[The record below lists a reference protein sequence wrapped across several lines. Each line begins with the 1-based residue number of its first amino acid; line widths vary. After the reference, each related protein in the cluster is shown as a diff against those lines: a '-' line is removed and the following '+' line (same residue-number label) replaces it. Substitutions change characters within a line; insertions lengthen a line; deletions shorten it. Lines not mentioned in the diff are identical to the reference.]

1 MKWWIVAL
9 GAFVVGAWLDTPV
22 VGLIF
27 AGVAGALVLMAQ
39 RSERQT
45 KPPAS
50 DADELQTLR
59 NRVQRLE
66 ARVIALETGAP
77 QMTASVFVPVMP
89 EPTPAPMPPP
99 TSVPPEPESAPEPE
113 PVSAPE
119 PVAEPPP
126 PRPAP
131 WTPPLIPEPAPVPWR
146 ERLPEPVRNVL
157 FGGNTLVKVGVLL
170 LFLGLAFL
178 LRYTAERVSVP
189 LPLRYSGVA
198 LAGVALLVLGWWLR
212 ERRRGYALI
221 LQGAGIG
228 VLNLTVLGAMKLHGL
243 IEPGQ
248 GFAVLLAIAA
258 LSAALAVLQN
268 AMALAVVAAL
278 EGFAAPV
285 LMGSG
290 SDSPLG
296 LLGYLLVL
304 DLGVL
309 AMAWFKAWRPLHL
322 IAFVGTTTLATGWVQ
337 THALAPNRPVLQAF
351 LIAFTLLFSAIGLL
365 FARRTLLDAPPAAA
379 DASLGQRAA
388 QALRQVGRV
397 DSALVFG
404 VPLAAY
410 ALQYLLVR
418 EQPLGPALAAVGFG
432 LFQLVLARLAL
443 TPRQPGLALLAE
455 SYAVVA
461 VLFGTL
467 AIPLGLEGRWTGAAW
482 AVEAAGMYWLGL
494 RQQRPY
500 ARVFALAVMA
510 GATVKLLGDI
520 TLSSEPGPLLTGPL
534 LGPLLLAGAATALW
548 LLRRRAEQAGAV
560 DDSGLLAG
568 IERLGTGAM
577 PWLAAGALTLLPWM
591 TLRPA
596 LAPLGMAALAV
607 GGTALA
613 GVLARR
619 GDAAAQK
626 LTWISGAQHG
636 AAVLGF
642 LATLH
647 MGDDVPLSGGMQT
660 LASGLAVAA
669 GLLLALWGALRRAW
683 VAPAEAPPLTPVQ
696 QVAVAVVA
704 GLLALAPLAVWP
716 GEVIGWLWPLL
727 ALPLLAVALRLRL
740 ALPGAAAFA
749 LLGLAA
755 PAHLL
760 FGPLEATPRW
770 WANAAFLIWL
780 WHALAWLI
788 AAGLMDR
795 ARHLPAWLRAAPLAV
810 GLAGWAATWA
820 HELHGALDAAAR
832 PQWWPGALVLMLLA
846 SGALMRGSA
855 RLRAWPQ
862 MAAATWAVLP
872 AAAGVALGLVLSVA
886 QPPST
891 GLGWL
896 AWPLLLGWHL
906 WLLRRPGDE
915 PGLPRT
921 AWHVGGLWL
930 FVLLAT
936 SEVQLQLAR
945 WPALGSGWQWAA
957 SLAVPLAVLYA
968 LAHPALRRR
977 WPVQA
982 APQAYL
988 NLALAPLAL
997 VALSG
1002 LLAGGLLHPGDAAPL
1017 PYLPLLNPL
1026 ELSLAA
1032 AALGLWQWQRA
1043 LPADSPLRL
1052 PARANRLAVALPG
1065 LLLLTGAV
1073 LRACHHL
1080 ASVPW
1085 TAQALFASRLTQAAL
1100 SLTWT
1105 LAAVCTMV
1113 LANRRGLRAAWM
1125 AGAALL
1131 GVVVAKLFFVE
1142 LADQGGIWRI
1152 VSFIGVGALLLL
1164 VGYLAPVPA
1173 RREEEQ
1179 P

>member
-1 MKWWIVAL
+1 MAAL
-9 GAFVVGAWLDTPV
+9 GGFVVGAWLGSPMM
-22 VGLIF
+22 GLVL
-27 AGVAGALVLMAQ
+27 AGVVAALALMAQ
-39 RSERQT
+39 RAPRRTTAPS
-45 KPPAS
+45 S
-50 DADELQTLR
+50 DASALQALR
-59 NRVQRLE
+59 QQVQRLE
-66 ARVIALETGAP
+66 ARVRALEGEAP
-77 QMTASVFVPVMP
+77 QPAAAAHVLVMP
-89 EPTPAPMPPP
+89 ESPMP
-99 TSVPPEPESAPEPE
+99 VPMPAPEPM
-113 PVSAPE
+113 APE
-119 PVAEPPP
+119 PVAEAQPVPEPTAPP
-126 PRPAP
+126 PRPEPWVAP
-131 WTPPLIPEPAPVPWR
+131 RPPQPPPPPPVPWR
-146 ERLPEPVRNVL
+146 DRLPAPLRDFL

-198 LAGVALLVLGWWLR
+198 LAGVALLALGWWLR

-248 GFAVLLAIAA
+248 GFAVLLAIAL

-290 SDSPLG
+290 SDSPVG

-322 IAFVGTTTLATGWVQ
+322 IAFVGTATLATGWVH
-337 THALAPNRPVLQAF
+337 THALAPNRPVLQGF

-365 FARRTLLDAPPAAA
+365 FARRTLQDAPPPAA
-379 DASLGQRAA
+379 DASLGQRAG
-388 QALRQVGRV
+388 QVLRQVGRV

-404 VPLAAY
+404 VPLTAY

-432 LFQLVLARLAL
+432 LFQLALARLAL
-443 TPRQPGLALLAE
+443 APRQPGLALLAE

-500 ARVFALAVMA
+500 ARVFALAVMV

-520 TLSSEPGPLLTGPL
+520 APNSDPAGPWLSGPL
-534 LGPLLLAGAATALW
+534 LGPLLLAGAAATLA
-548 LLRRRAEQAGAV
+548 LLRRRAEQTATV
-560 DDSGLLAG
+560 DDSGVLAQV
-568 IERLGTGAM
+568 ERLGVGAM
-577 PWLAAGALTLLPWM
+577 PWLTAAALALLPWM
-591 TLRPA
+591 TLPPA
-596 LAPLGMAALAV
+596 LAPVGLAALAA
-607 GGTALA
+607 GGTWLA
-613 GVLARR
+613 ARLARQ
-619 GDAAAQK
+619 GDAAATR
-626 LTWISGAQHG
+626 LTWVSAAQHG

-647 MGDDVPLSGGMQT
+647 AGDGVPLHGGLQT
-660 LASGLAVAA
+660 LASALAVAA
-669 GLLLALWGALRRAW
+669 GLLWALWGWLRRAW
-683 VAPAEAPPLTPVQ
+683 AAPAEAPPATLAQ
-696 QVAVAVVA
+696 QVAVVVVA

-749 LLGLAA
+749 LLVLAA
-755 PAHLL
+755 PLHLY

-770 WANAAFLIWL
+770 LANAAFLIWL
-780 WHALAWLI
+780 WHALAWLV
-788 AAGLMDR
+788 AAGLLDR

-810 GLAGWAATWA
+810 GLLGWVQVWA
-820 HELHGALDAAAR
+820 HELQGALDAALLLH
-832 PQWWPGALVLMLLA
+832 WGSGALVLMLLA
-846 SGALMRGSA
+846 TGALMRGAA
-855 RLRAWPQ
+855 RVRAWPQ
-862 MAAATWAVLP
+862 MANASWAVLP
-872 AAAGVALGLVLSVA
+872 AVACVAAVRVLPTLGWPMVP
-886 QPPST
+886 PPST

-896 AWPLLLGWHL
+896 AWPLALGWHL
-906 WLLRRPGDE
+906 WLLRRPGAE
-915 PGLPRT
+915 PGLART

-936 SEVQLQLAR
+936 REVQQQLAP
-945 WPALGSGWQWAA
+945 WSGLGDGWQAA
-957 SLAVPLAVLYA
+957 LMLAVPLAVLYG
-968 LAHPALRRR
+968 LAHPAMRRR

-982 APQAYL
+982 NPATYL
-988 NLALAPLAL
+988 NLALVPLAL
-997 VALSG
+997 AALLW
-1002 LLAGGLLHPGDAAPL
+1002 LLGGGLLHPGDAAPL

-1043 LPADSPLRL
+1043 LPADAPLRL
-1052 PARANRLAVALPG
+1052 PARATRLAVALPG

-1080 ASVPW
+1080 ADVPW

-1105 LAAVCTMV
+1105 AAAVCLMV
-1113 LANRRGLRAAWM
+1113 LANRRSLRAAWL

-1152 VSFIGVGALLLL
+1152 VSFLGVGALLLL

-1173 RREEEQ
+1173 RREERTA
-1179 P
+1179 